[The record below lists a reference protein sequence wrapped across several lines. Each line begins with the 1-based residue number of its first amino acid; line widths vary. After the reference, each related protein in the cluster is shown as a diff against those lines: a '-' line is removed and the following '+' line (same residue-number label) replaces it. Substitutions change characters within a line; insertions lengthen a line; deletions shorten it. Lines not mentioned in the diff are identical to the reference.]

1 MSYLVGTLIA
11 VITVFAFS
19 QPSVARENELESWY
33 TYWGFGASDNDL
45 FDDVD
50 LEGTGVS
57 HTSLSVDSFG
67 FYWPRGQKTL
77 VGGVINTFAD
87 FFEGNDLL
95 SSAEINSYN
104 SLYSISAMHFLS
116 PKIGQGFF
124 VRADAGLALHYA
136 EVKLDI
142 LGNEADS
149 EWTSEW
155 GSGFLIGGGY
165 GFPITS
171 GTRLLLNANV
181 SQRYVEEESM
191 TNVGITLNGLF

>member
-1 MSYLVGTLIA
+1 MRIALALLVGI
-11 VITVFAFS
+11 VFS
-19 QPSVARENELESWY
+19 QSLKAAENELESWY
-33 TYWGFGASDNDL
+33 TYWGLGYSNNDL
-45 FDDVD
+45 FDDID

-77 VGGVINTFAD
+77 VGGVFNTFSD
-87 FFEGNDLL
+87 FFEGSDSF
-95 SSAEINSYN
+95 SSVEINSYN

-136 EVKLDI
+136 KVKLDL
-142 LGNEADS
+142 LGVDEEDEA
-149 EWTSEW
+149 TSDW
-155 GSGFLIGGGY
+155 GSGFLVGGGY

-181 SQRYVEEESM
+181 SQRYIEGESA